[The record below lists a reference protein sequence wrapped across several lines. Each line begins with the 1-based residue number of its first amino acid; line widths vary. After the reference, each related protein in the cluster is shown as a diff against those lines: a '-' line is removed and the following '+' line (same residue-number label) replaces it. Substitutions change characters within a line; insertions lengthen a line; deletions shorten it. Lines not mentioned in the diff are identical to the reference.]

1 MGQKAR
7 FYVEVRT
14 LNSRVTGSCYVCKIA
29 FSDGTKKFF
38 LVDCGMF
45 QERENQEYNER
56 LTFNPE
62 DVCFTVLTHNHTD
75 HVGRVP
81 LLYRRGCTAK
91 LYSSIGTAMALPI
104 NFEDTLR
111 ILQER
116 AKLARKNSQKFQNSK
131 DNGQPRGRKRKVCCC
146 DEFDIPE
153 QMHVSFS
160 PLFGVNDVKE
170 ALEHLHPVPF
180 GKWIT
185 DPKLPQVRFKLYP
198 NAHLPGAA
206 MILVEVS
213 DVNLGQKMNLLFLGD
228 WNTQNIFQ
236 GSFDFPKELRDIPL
250 HVITES
256 TYGSTYKSEI
266 KRCLRDNIIQAVKEE
281 KVVLLPVI
289 SQFRAQEM
297 LWYIKNLQDYG
308 DIPKSTPVFFCGP
321 LGLKYAHLY
330 SSDEFPCLN
339 SKMKDFFPDNLEVVS
354 ISGNCNLSEIQQAIY
369 IVTGGMGSNGPST
382 AYLRALLP
390 CPNVLVHFSSY
401 CAEDTLGRKLKENE
415 TEGQTTVKIS
425 GMEVEVVAEVKFTS
439 ELSGHAKAD
448 ELLDFLSGFKKIK
461 ALLVAHGEVEA
472 KQQFA
477 SLVEDANIAKEVTI
491 LDREHYVRL
500 NPWGILE
507 NKVWQE

>member
-1 MGQKAR
+1 MGQKSR
-7 FYVEVRT
+7 FYVEIRT
-14 LNSRVTGSCYVCKIA
+14 LNTRVTGSCFVCKIA
-29 FSDGTKKFF
+29 FSDCTKKFF

-45 QERENQEYNER
+45 QERENQEYNEK

-62 DVCFTVLTHNHTD
+62 DVCFTLLTHNHVD

-81 LLYRRGCTAK
+81 LLYRRGCTANV
-91 LYSSIGTAMALPI
+91 YASIGTAMALPI
-104 NFEDTLR
+104 NLEDSLR
-111 ILQER
+111 IIQER
-116 AKLARKNSQKFQNSK
+116 AKLARKNAQKFQKN
-131 DNGQPRGRKRKVCCC
+131 NGNGRKRKLCSC
-146 DEFDIPE
+146 DEVEFSE
-153 QMHVSFS
+153 SNLSYS
-160 PLFGVNDVKE
+160 PLFGVNDVKV
-170 ALEHLHPVPF
+170 ALEHLHSVPF

-206 MILVEVS
+206 MILVEVT

-228 WNTQNIFQ
+228 WNAQNLFQ

-256 TYGSTYKSEI
+256 TYGSTNKSEI
-266 KRCLRDNIIQAVKEE
+266 KYCLRDNIIQAVKEG

-297 LWYIKNLQDYG
+297 LWYVKDMQEYG
-308 DIPKSTPVFFCGP
+308 DIPKETPVFFCGP
-321 LGLKYAHLY
+321 LGVKYAHLY
-330 SSDEFPCLN
+330 SSKEFPCINPKL
-339 SKMKDFFPDNLEVVS
+339 KDFFPQNLEFVNL
-354 ISGNCNLSEIQQAIY
+354 SGNCNLSEIQQAIY

-390 CPNVLVHFSSY
+390 CPNVMIHFSSY
-401 CAEDTLGRKLKENE
+401 CAEDTLGRRLKETE
-415 TEGQTTVKIS
+415 EEGQKTVKI
-425 GMEVEVVAEVKFTS
+425 GGVEVAVVAEVKFTS

-461 ALLVAHGEVEA
+461 ALMVTHGEVEA

-477 SLVEDANIAKEVTI
+477 NLLEEANIAKEVTV
-491 LDREHYVRL
+491 LDRQNYVRL